1 MGCAAASERRA
12 GAGRADVSS
21 GASGTKQVEQSKD
34 RGGGR
39 TAQCFEQGEATAL
52 AGRVSSRVRVTAS
65 AGRA

>member
-21 GASGTKQVEQSKD
+21 GASGTKQGEPNKWNSQRIVVEVGQLS
-34 RGGGR
+34 
-39 TAQCFEQGEATAL
+39 A
-52 AGRVSSRVRVTAS
+52 SSRVRVTAS